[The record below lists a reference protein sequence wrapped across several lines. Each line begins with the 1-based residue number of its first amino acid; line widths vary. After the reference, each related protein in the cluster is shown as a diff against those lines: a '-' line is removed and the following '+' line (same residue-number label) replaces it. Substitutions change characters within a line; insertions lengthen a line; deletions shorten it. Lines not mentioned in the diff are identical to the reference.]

1 MDSFRL
7 ATRLISWCLA
17 GIATTALAAGG
28 GVAKKCRDDPKFLCA
43 DIAVTNDAVSVDP
56 VSMTASP
63 SVVQVIWTL
72 PEGYVFAPHGDGATD
87 GVAFKQSQDQFDRG
101 ERIDADGHPAS
112 PAKTRFRWMVK
123 KWQGPNLA
131 FPYSISFHEQNGSS
145 LGRQFVCD
153 PTIVNSAALTA
164 RRRQV
169 GTASAEVTLKCTV
182 N

>member
-7 ATRLISWCLA
+7 ATRLTSWCLA
-17 GIATTALAAGG
+17 GIATAALAAGG
-28 GVAKKCRDDPKFLCA
+28 GVAQKCRDDARFLCA
-43 DIAVTNDAVSVDP
+43 KITVTNDSVSVDP
-56 VSMTASP
+56 DLMTASS

-72 PEGYVFAPHGDGATD
+72 PEGYVFAPYGDGVTD
-87 GVAFKQSQDQFDRG
+87 GVTFKQSQVQFDRG

-153 PTIVNSAALTA
+153 PTIVNSSALTA
-164 RRRQV
+164 RRRHL
-169 GTASAEVTLKCTV
+169 GRASADVALKCTV